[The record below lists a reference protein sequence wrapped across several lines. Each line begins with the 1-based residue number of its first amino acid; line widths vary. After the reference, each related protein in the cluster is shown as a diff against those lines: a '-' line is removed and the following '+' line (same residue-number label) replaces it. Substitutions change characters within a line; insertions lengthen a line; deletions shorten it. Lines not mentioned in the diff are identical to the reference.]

1 MAEFASANVANLS
14 VQVNVD
20 SDANIATSGATTAGT
35 KKISMK
41 GFKANGT
48 LANANTVF
56 NALLT
61 DICGGTYDSLTANKT
76 INQGVEE
83 GE

>member
-20 SDANIATSGATTAGT
+20 SDANIATSGAAVGT